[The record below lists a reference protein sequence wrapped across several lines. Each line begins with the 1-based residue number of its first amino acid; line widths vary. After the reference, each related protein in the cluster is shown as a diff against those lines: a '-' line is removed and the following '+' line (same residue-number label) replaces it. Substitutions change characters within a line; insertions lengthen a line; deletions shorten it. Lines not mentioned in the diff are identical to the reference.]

1 MSRTGWEIIT
11 TPIATLPLIPVSIGT
26 PSTGDTVV
34 FNGTTFVL
42 TSAVGGIPTIVSI
55 IVNTATAFAV
65 NNTTVAV
72 PNTTGTVVLQTG
84 KYMYTMA
91 GTITTSTAAS
101 AQLRLVQTA
110 GTGTFTTVGSS
121 LCEFM
126 TNTTSAS
133 LFSNVTTTTILTST
147 ANTTSQIFNC
157 QGEINVSTSSVTLQ
171 LSGFSASSTNITVL
185 AGTLINFTKVS

>member
-1 MSRTGWEIIT
+1 MSRTGLQIIT

-26 PSTGDTVV
+26 PSTGDTLI
-34 FNGTTFVL
+34 FNGTTFVT
-42 TSAVGGIPTIVSI
+42 TSSVGGIPTIVSI

-84 KYMYTMA
+84 KYMYTIS
-91 GTITTSTAAS
+91 GTITTSAAVS

-121 LCEFM
+121 LCQFM

-147 ANTTSQIFNC
+147 ANTTSQIFNG
-157 QGEINVSTSSVTLQ
+157 QGEINVSTSSITLQ

-185 AGTLINFTKVS
+185 AGTLINFIKVS